1 MPSPA
6 GARQGLSK
14 IPAKIQKVIIG
25 GVFWMKLELSLNK
38 IRLRILNN
46 PAQRFRLPP
55 LRFGE
60 QNRKIF

>member
-25 GVFWMKLELSLNK
+25 GVFWTKLELSLNK

-55 LRFGE
+55 LRFGK